1 MNLAKSKS
9 GRSPDA
15 RAAALELLGAV
26 LDRGLPLDTALAH
39 SATLAK
45 LSPRDRAFARL
56 MITTVLRR
64 RGQIDAALD
73 EKLARRLTKH
83 QTQVRNALRLG
94 VAQLVFLETPA
105 HAAVDG
111 SVNLVR
117 QSGRAGM
124 TGLVNAVLRTIDR
137 DSADALA
144 ATPEAE
150 LRNAPEWLR
159 QSWIAAYGAET
170 ATAIMAAHRAEP
182 PLDLTLAP
190 GASAEDW
197 ASRLDAT
204 ILPTGSCRRRTGGI
218 VSELDG
224 FAEGA
229 WWIQDAAASLPARLF
244 GDLAGRTVIDL
255 CAAPGGKTAQLAAAG
270 ARVTAV
276 DISTERLRLV
286 TQNMER
292 LGLSA
297 ETVIADATAFT
308 PPAPVDAILLD
319 APCSS
324 TGTIRR
330 HPDIAWLKKQSD
342 VTAAAE
348 LQARLLRAAV
358 SMLAPGGTL
367 VYAVCSLQPEEGPA
381 RIDALL
387 ADTADMA
394 RVAITREELPGLDD
408 LSPPAI
414 TAQGDVR
421 TLPCHLADAGGMDGF
436 YIARLKRL
444 Q

>member
-1 MNLAKSKS
+1 MNPTKPKS
-9 GRSPDA
+9 GHLPDA

-26 LDRGLPLDTALAH
+26 LDRGLPLDTVLVH
-39 SATLAK
+39 SAALAK
-45 LSPRDRAFARL
+45 LAPRDRAFARL

-73 EKLARRLTKH
+73 EKLSRRLTKH

-117 QSGRAGM
+117 HSGRAGM

-150 LRNAPEWLR
+150 QRNAPDWLR
-159 QSWIAAYGAET
+159 QSWSAAYGADT

-190 GASAEDW
+190 SASAEEW
-197 ASRLDAT
+197 ASRLDAK
-204 ILPTGSCRRRTGGI
+204 ILPTGSLRRRTGGI
-218 VSELDG
+218 VSEMDG

-229 WWIQDAAASLPARLF
+229 WWIQDAAAALPARLF
-244 GDLAGRTVIDL
+244 GDLTGRSVIDL

-270 ARVTAV
+270 AHVTAV

-292 LGLSA
+292 LGLTA

-308 PPAPVDAILLD
+308 PA
-319 APCSS
+319 
-324 TGTIRR
+324 
-330 HPDIAWLKKQSD
+330 
-342 VTAAAE
+342 
-348 LQARLLRAAV
+348 
-358 SMLAPGGTL
+358 
-367 VYAVCSLQPEEGPA
+367 
-381 RIDALL
+381 
-387 ADTADMA
+387 
-394 RVAITREELPGLDD
+394 
-408 LSPPAI
+408 
-414 TAQGDVR
+414 
-421 TLPCHLADAGGMDGF
+421 
-436 YIARLKRL
+436 
-444 Q
+444 